1 MPFIARTGLRLT
13 RLLGLAGL
21 RFGRGAGG
29 DGQRQRHGCAVGHGL
44 DGERRRASRQ
54 PGGNRDLQCGGVA
67 VLDGRGAD
75 LGAVD
80 RGDQLGLGGHA
91 QRGERELRE
100 LQIERGAGR
109 DLAIGRDAGDGHR
122 ATVVARLERRVLG
135 DVVDP
140 CVTVD
145 QTGVLRVLAGG
156 EGAEVVA
163 ALQQEREGADAVLAL
178 EVERLA
184 VHGHRSD
191 VIALRRVRII
201 GVGDVVRQAEL
212 QVRAGRHVAVG
223 VGLPLLFEGF
233 LELGSGERGGPQ
245 VVEERQHGVGL
256 GIGDGAVGGDRALL
270 VVAGLAEFGA
280 QAAGVHHADFGAAAV
295 LGRQ

>member
-1 MPFIARTGLRLT
+1 M
-13 RLLGLAGL
+13 
-21 RFGRGAGG
+21 
-29 DGQRQRHGCAVGHGL
+29 RHGRP
-44 DGERRRASRQ
+44 D
-54 PGGNRDLQCGGVA
+54 
-67 VLDGRGAD
+67 
-75 LGAVD
+75 
-80 RGDQLGLGGHA
+80 
-91 QRGERELRE
+91 
-100 LQIERGAGR
+100 
-109 DLAIGRDAGDGHR
+109 
-122 ATVVARLERRVLG
+122 
-135 DVVDP
+135 
-140 CVTVD
+140 
-145 QTGVLRVLAGG
+145 GVLRVLAGG

-212 QVRAGRHVAVG
+212 QVRAGGHVAVG

-233 LELGSGERGGPQ
+233 LELGSGECGGPQ

-280 QAAGVHHADFGAAAV
+280 QARRGSPRRFRRRRGPRTTVSRAASRRRGYPSWIRRH
-295 LGRQ
+295 GRRARRP